1 MNNQASRLDNLMNIK
16 NPKSFFDNK
25 GNTKFIAI
33 TSGKGGVGKSNIS
46 ANLAYALYKKGY
58 KVGVFDADIGLAN
71 LDVIFGVKTHK
82 NILHALK
89 GEAKLQEIICEIE
102 PGLCLIPGDSGEEI
116 LKYISGTEALDQFV
130 DEEGVL
136 SFLDYIVIDTGA
148 GIGATTQAFLNASD
162 CVVIVTTPDPS
173 AITDAYACIK
183 INSKNKDE
191 LFLITN
197 MVAQP
202 KEGRATYERLL
213 KVAKNNIASLELH
226 YLGAI
231 ENSSLL
237 KRYVRER
244 KILRKIAPN
253 DLFSQSIDQIAG
265 LLVSKLETGA
275 LEIPKEGFK
284 SFFKRLLSYLG

>member
-1 MNNQASRLDNLMNIK
+1 MSNQASHLDSFIGTK
-16 NPKSFFDNK
+16 TSKSFFKNR

-46 ANLAYALYKKGY
+46 ANLAYSLYKKGY

-89 GEAKLQEIICEIE
+89 GEAKLKEIICEIE

-116 LKYISGTEALDQFV
+116 LKYVSGADGLDKFV
-130 DEEGVL
+130 DDEGVL
-136 SFLDYIVIDTGA
+136 SSLDYIIIDTGA

-162 CVVIVTTPDPS
+162 CVVVVTTPDPS
-173 AITDAYACIK
+173 AITDAYACMK

-197 MVAQP
+197 MVSQP
-202 KEGRATYERLL
+202 KEGKATYDKLAR
-213 KVAKNNIASLELH
+213 VAKNNIPALRLN
-226 YLGAI
+226 YLGAL
-231 ENSSLL
+231 ENSPLL
-237 KRYVRER
+237 KRCIRER
-244 KILRKIAPN
+244 KVLRKIAPN
-253 DLFSQSIDQIAG
+253 DLFSQSIDQVAFI
-265 LLVSKLETGA
+265 LTSKLEKGS
-275 LEIPKEGFK
+275 LETPKEDFK
-284 SFFKRLLSYLG
+284 SFFKRFLRYLG